1 MSEIKI
7 FLIGVAIGYT
17 LGFLVTIFLFSIL
30 SINTKEEEKTHKKN
44 NVKENKHGNNT
55 TKS

>member
-17 LGFLVTIFLFSIL
+17 LGFLITIFLFSIL
-30 SINTKEEEKTHKKN
+30 SINTKEEEKTNKN
-44 NVKENKHGNNT
+44 NERKDV
-55 TKS
+55 

>member
-17 LGFLVTIFLFSIL
+17 LGFLITIFLFSIL
-30 SINTKEEEKTHKKN
+30 SINTKEEEKIN
-44 NVKENKHGNNT
+44 GNNS
-55 TKS
+55 TK